1 MSESSKSTNT
11 VAATNSKA
19 NEGATVPVRKRELKK
34 GYFLNSFPAAKYS
47 LLDKFKM
54 LKEAGFE
61 GVEPPSHLNQDEV
74 LKAAEETGLKI
85 ASVSTGAH
93 SRMLSGANPTMRQQ
107 GVDGLKQALQDA
119 KKYGASSVLVVAGG
133 VDEKTSY
140 AEAYQRTQEEIRK
153 VIPLAEE
160 LGVKLAI
167 ENVWNQFLLSP
178 LEAARF
184 VDEFKSPAVGWHFDV
199 GNVVTYGWPEQW
211 IRILGKRIQKLHV
224 KEYSRKLRDQGGFR
238 KGFAVEYLE
247 GDCDWPA
254 VMKAVDEIGYQGW
267 AIAEPA
273 WRPEGVEIR
282 ERLRTIS
289 EKMDKILAC

>member
-1 MSESSKSTNT
+1 MSEGLKSTNA
-11 VAATNSKA
+11 VAQATSAK
-19 NEGATVPVRKRELKK
+19 KRDLKK
-34 GYFLNSFPAAKYS
+34 GYFLNAFPAGRYS
-47 LLDKFKM
+47 LPDKFKM

-74 LKAAEETGLKI
+74 LKAMEESGLKI
-85 ASVSTGAH
+85 PTVSTGAH
-93 SRMLSGANPTMRQQ
+93 TRMLSNENPAMRRQ
-107 GVDGLKQALQDA
+107 GVEGLKHALQDA
-119 KKYGASSVLVVAGG
+119 KKYGASSVLVVAGD
-133 VDEKTSY
+133 VDGRTSY
-140 AEAYQRTQEEIRK
+140 EEAYQRTQEELRK
-153 VIPLAEE
+153 VVPMAEE

-184 VDEFKSPAVGWHFDV
+184 VDEFKSTAVGWHFDV

-211 IRILGKRIQKLHV
+211 IRILGKRIQKLHI
-224 KEYSRKLRDQGGFR
+224 KEYSRKQRDQGGFR

-273 WRPEGVEIR
+273 WRPEGVEIKQ
-282 ERLRTIS
+282 RLQTIS
-289 EKMDKILAC
+289 EKMDKILAT